1 MFCAR
6 RVLPLLLL
14 FAACDKK
21 TTPTSAAPPPGM
33 PPLEGT
39 TANTANADKPVHMPT
54 TAVGGNGVPGA
65 PDQPALPPG
74 HPQMPGMGGNLPAGH
89 PDIDPSATTP
99 GNVEFDP
106 KSVVSGVLRL
116 DDKVKAKVKEGDAIF
131 LVARQA
137 DPAGGPGPILAVK
150 KLTAAKWPVPF
161 QLDNRDAMM
170 TGTKLGGKVVVSVR
184 VDKDGDAIT
193 KNPGDVTGASR
204 PLDVPS
210 EKVVVTLDTV
220 L

>member
-1 MFCAR
+1 
-6 RVLPLLLL
+6 VLPLLLL
-14 FAACDKK
+14 FAACEKK
-21 TTPTSAAPPPGM
+21 APPASAAPPPGM
-33 PPLEGT
+33 PPIEGT
-39 TANTANADKPVHMPT
+39 TAVNPDKPEHLPT
-54 TAVGGNGVPGA
+54 TAVGGNGVPLPA
-65 PDQPALPPG
+65 NHPALPAG
-74 HPQMPGMGGNLPAGH
+74 HPQMPGMPPADD
-89 PDIDPSATTP
+89 DIDPKAATP

-116 DDKVKAKVKEGDAIF
+116 DDKVKAKVKEGDAVF

-137 DPAGGPGPILAVK
+137 DPGGGPGPILAVK
-150 KLTAAKWPVPF
+150 KLIAGKWPAPF